1 MYIQSLELE
10 EFRLY
15 RRLSLAMQPSGICL
29 SGSNASGKST
39 LVEAIA
45 MLATMRSPRTS
56 SDRELINFRSGQEL
70 GFPPYARVLASAKT
84 AEDNVQLELGLQ
96 VEAGGE
102 GPLKKLV
109 RISGKPARAID

>member
-56 SDRELINFRSGQEL
+56 SDRELINFQSGQEL
-70 GFPPYARVLASAKT
+70 GFPPYARLVANADT
-84 AEDNVQLELGLQ
+84 AQNGVQLEIGLQ
-96 VEAGGE
+96 IDPGGE

-109 RISGKPARAID
+109 RVSGK